1 MEAQK
6 ILDIDYYRKELETAI
21 RDLHAARNEIE
32 YLQKE
37 CNDLREEIDKISHE
51 DEIII
56 TTKHP
61 IENIEIYFK
70 K

>member
-1 MEAQK
+1 MEEKA
-6 ILDIDYYRKELETAI
+6 LDMEYYKAELERTI
-21 RDLHAARNEIE
+21 RDLQAARNEIE

-37 CNDLREEIDKISHE
+37 NAELVDELNKMSHE
-51 DEIII
+51 DEVII

-61 IENIEIYFK
+61 IDTIDISFK